1 MFWLILVFIIIPT
14 IEIAIFI
21 WTGQKLGA
29 WMILLMIFLSG
40 ISGVLLV
47 RHQGMETW
55 KSMQLS
61 LYNREVPKE
70 QILDG
75 ICIIIGGVLLIAPGF
90 LTDLLGFLLVIPWT
104 RKPFKTL
111 LSLLIMK
118 KITQGKIYF
127 WRW

>member
-104 RKPFKTL
+104 RQPFKTL